1 MDNLPPDPFSGDEFG
16 AKDDD
21 ENNPNGFGKNPLA
34 GMPLFGDLAKLFSQQ
49 GPVGWD
55 AARQLALSVATDGS
69 AEGNVDPLERIRLE
83 QLVRIAE
90 LHVGNA
96 TGLPTSFGGTG
107 ISILPVTRG
116 QWAAATLDSWRPL
129 FERLAGS
136 LAPPASPPTPDAS
149 DPMGFM
155 APLMAMMAPMM
166 LGVTAGSMI
175 GHLSRRAFGQ
185 YDLPVP
191 RTPNDELMVI
201 PSNFEKF
208 ATEWSLP
215 ADDLRLWVCSQ
226 EIAMHTVLRIPHV
239 RATVDAFLSAYAAG
253 FEPDPN
259 ALEERLGSLE
269 FDMTDPSAMA
279 GMQSMFGD
287 PEIVLGA
294 IQSQAQ
300 RDMLP
305 RFEALIAAIVGYVD
319 HIVDSVGA
327 SLLSNTTMISE
338 AVRRR
343 RVESDDSD
351 RFVERLFGLELTQ
364 ATYDRGAAFIAGIVE
379 REGSDGLVRLW
390 ESEKTL
396 PTPAEIEAPGLWL
409 ARIELP
415 D

>member
-1 MDNLPPDPFSGDEFG
+1 MDDLPPDPFE
-16 AKDDD
+16 DDD
-21 ENNPNGFGKNPLA
+21 PASRPTPGGMGDSPLS
-34 GMPLFGDLAKLFSQQ
+34 GMPLFGDLAKLFAQQ
-49 GPVGWD
+49 GPIGWD
-55 AARQLALSVATDGS
+55 AARQLALSIASDGG
-69 AEGNVDPLERIRLE
+69 EERNVDPLERIRLE

-90 LHVGNA
+90 LHVANA
-96 TGLPTSFGGTG
+96 TGLPSSFGGTG
-107 ISILPVTRG
+107 VSIMPVTRG
-116 QWAAATLDSWRPL
+116 QWAATTLDSWRPL

-136 LAPPASPPTPDAS
+136 LTPSNQPSTPDPS
-149 DPMGFM
+149 DPLGFM
-155 APLMAMMAPMM
+155 APLMAMMGPMM
-166 LGVTAGSMI
+166 LGMTAGSMI
-175 GHLSRRAFGQ
+175 GHLSQRSFGQ

-191 RTPNDELMVI
+191 RKPSDELMVI
-201 PSNFEKF
+201 PANFETF
-208 ATEWSLP
+208 ASEWSIP
-215 ADDLRLWVCSQ
+215 ADDLRLWVCAQ

-239 RATVDAFLSAYAAG
+239 RATVDEFLSAYAAG
-253 FEPDPN
+253 FEPDAT
-259 ALEERLGSLE
+259 ALEDRLSSLE
-269 FDMTDPSAMA
+269 FDMSDPSSMS

-305 RFEALIAAIVGYVD
+305 KFEALIAAIVGYVD
-319 HIVDSVGA
+319 HIVDLVGS

-343 RVESDDSD
+343 RVEADDSD

-364 ATYDRGAAFIAGIVE
+364 STYDRGAAFIAGIVE
-379 REGSDGLVRLW
+379 REGNDGLVRLW
-390 ESEKTL
+390 ESERTL

>member
-1 MDNLPPDPFSGDEFG
+1 
-16 AKDDD
+16 
-21 ENNPNGFGKNPLA
+21 
-34 GMPLFGDLAKLFSQQ
+34 MPIFGDLSKLFSQQ
-49 GPVGWD
+49 GAIGWD
-55 AARQLALSVATDGS
+55 AARQLALSIATDGGV
-69 AEGNVDPLERIRLE
+69 EGNVDPLERIRLE

-107 ISILPVTRG
+107 VSIMPVTRG
-116 QWAAATLDSWRPL
+116 QWAATTLDSWRPL

-136 LAPPASPPTPDAS
+136 LTPPTTPATPDAS
-149 DPMGFM
+149 DPLGFM
-155 APLMAMMAPMM
+155 APLLAMMGPMM
-166 LGVTAGSMI
+166 LGMTAGSMI
-175 GHLSRRAFGQ
+175 GHLSRRSFGQ

-191 RTPNDELMVI
+191 RTPNDDLMVI
-201 PSNFEKF
+201 PANFETF
-208 ATEWSLP
+208 ATEWSIP
-215 ADDLRLWVCSQ
+215 ADDLRLWVCAQ
-226 EIAMHTVLRIPHV
+226 EIAMHSVLRIPHV
-239 RATVDAFLSAYAAG
+239 RTTVDEFLSAYAAG

-259 ALEERLGSLE
+259 ALEDRLGSME
-269 FDMTDPSAMA
+269 FDMSDPSSMT

-287 PEIVLGA
+287 PEMLLGA

-305 RFEALIAAIVGYVD
+305 KFEALVASIVGYVD
-319 HIVDSVGA
+319 HIVDAVGS

-343 RVESDDSD
+343 RVEADDSD

-364 ATYDRGAAFIAGIVE
+364 ATYDRGAAFVAGIVE
-379 REGSDGLVRLW
+379 RAGNDGLVRLW
-390 ESEKTL
+390 ESDRTL

>member
-1 MDNLPPDPFSGDEFG
+1 MDDLPPDPFSGGEPGDEL
-16 AKDDD
+16 
-21 ENNPNGFGKNPLA
+21 GKNSEQNPLS

-49 GPVGWD
+49 GPIGWD
-55 AARQLALSVATDGS
+55 AARQLALSIATDGGE
-69 AEGNVDPLERIRLE
+69 EGNVDPLERIRLE
-83 QLVRIAE
+83 QLARIAE

-107 ISILPVTRG
+107 ISIVPVTRG
-116 QWAAATLDSWRPL
+116 QWATTTLESWRPL

-136 LAPPASPPTPDAS
+136 LTPPAPPTSPDPS
-149 DPMGFM
+149 DPLSFM
-155 APLMAMMAPMM
+155 APLMAMMGPMM
-166 LGVTAGSMI
+166 MGMTAGSMV
-175 GHLSRRAFGQ
+175 GHLSRRSFGQ

-191 RTPNDELMVI
+191 RIAKDDVMVI
-201 PSNFEKF
+201 PANFESF
-208 ATEWSLP
+208 ASEWSIP
-215 ADDLRLWVCSQ
+215 ADDLRLWVCAQ
-226 EIAMHTVLRIPHV
+226 EIAMHSVLRIPHV
-239 RATVDAFLSAYAAG
+239 RATVEEFLSAYAAG

-259 ALEERLGSLE
+259 ALGDRLGSME
-269 FDMTDPSAMA
+269 FDMSDPSSMS

-287 PEIVLGA
+287 PELLLGA

-305 RFEALIAAIVGYVD
+305 KFEALIAAMVGYVD
-319 HIVDSVGA
+319 HIVDAVGS

-343 RVESDDSD
+343 RVEADDSD

-364 ATYDRGAAFIAGIVE
+364 ATYDRGAAFVAGIVE
-379 REGSDGLVRLW
+379 RAGNDGLVRLW
-390 ESEKTL
+390 ESERTL

>member
-1 MDNLPPDPFSGDEFG
+1 MDDLPPDPFTGDES
-16 AKDDD
+16 AD
-21 ENNPNGFGKNPLA
+21 NPGDSPLS

-49 GPVGWD
+49 GPIGWD
-55 AARQLALSVATDGS
+55 AARQLALSIATDGGE
-69 AEGNVDPLERIRLE
+69 EGNVDPLERIRLE

-107 ISILPVTRG
+107 VSIMPVTRG
-116 QWAAATLDSWRPL
+116 QWAATTLDSWRPL

-136 LAPPASPPTPDAS
+136 LTPPSTPTAPDPS
-149 DPMGFM
+149 DPLGFM
-155 APLMAMMAPMM
+155 APLMAMMGPMM
-166 LGVTAGSMI
+166 LGMTAGSMI
-175 GHLSRRAFGQ
+175 GHLSRRSFGQ

-201 PSNFEKF
+201 PANFETF
-208 ATEWSLP
+208 ATEWSIP
-215 ADDLRLWVCSQ
+215 ADDLRLWVCAQ
-226 EIAMHTVLRIPHV
+226 EIAMHSVLRIPHV
-239 RATVDAFLSAYAAG
+239 RKTVDQFLSAYAAG

-259 ALEERLGSLE
+259 ALEDRLGSLE
-269 FDMTDPSAMA
+269 FDMSDPSSMT

-287 PEIVLGA
+287 PEILLGA

-305 RFEALIAAIVGYVD
+305 KFEALIAAIVGYVD
-319 HIVDSVGA
+319 HIVDAVGS

-343 RVESDDSD
+343 RVEADDSD

-364 ATYDRGAAFIAGIVE
+364 ATYDRGASFVAGIVE

-390 ESEKTL
+390 ESERTL

>member
-1 MDNLPPDPFSGDEFG
+1 MDDLPPDPFSGADSGDELSKNSG
-16 AKDDD
+16 Q
-21 ENNPNGFGKNPLA
+21 NPLS

-49 GPVGWD
+49 GPIGWD
-55 AARQLALSVATDGS
+55 AARQLALSIATDGGE
-69 AEGNVDPLERIRLE
+69 EGNVDPLERIRLE
-83 QLVRIAE
+83 QLARIAE

-107 ISILPVTRG
+107 ISIVPVTRG
-116 QWAAATLDSWRPL
+116 QWTATTLESWRPL

-136 LAPPASPPTPDAS
+136 LTPPAPPTTPDPS
-149 DPMGFM
+149 DPLSFM
-155 APLMAMMAPMM
+155 APLMAMMGPMM
-166 LGVTAGSMI
+166 MGMTAGSMI
-175 GHLSRRAFGQ
+175 GHLSRRSFGQ

-191 RTPNDELMVI
+191 RVAKDDLMVI
-201 PSNFEKF
+201 PANFETF
-208 ATEWSLP
+208 ASEWSIP
-215 ADDLRLWVCSQ
+215 ADDLRLWVCAQ
-226 EIAMHTVLRIPHV
+226 EIAMHSVLRIPHV
-239 RATVDAFLSAYAAG
+239 RATVEDFLSAYAAG

-259 ALEERLGSLE
+259 ALEDRLGSME
-269 FDMTDPSAMA
+269 FDLSDPSSMS

-287 PEIVLGA
+287 PEVLLGA

-305 RFEALIAAIVGYVD
+305 KFEALIASIVGYVD
-319 HIVDSVGA
+319 HIVDAVGS

-343 RVESDDSD
+343 RVEADDSD

-364 ATYDRGAAFIAGIVE
+364 ATYDRGAAFVAGIVE
-379 REGSDGLVRLW
+379 RAGNDGLVRLW
-390 ESEKTL
+390 ESERTL
-396 PTPAEIEAPGLWL
+396 PTPAELEAPGLWL

>member
-1 MDNLPPDPFSGDEFG
+1 MDDLPPDPFSGADSGDEL
-16 AKDDD
+16 
-21 ENNPNGFGKNPLA
+21 GKNSDQSPLS

-49 GPVGWD
+49 GPIGWD
-55 AARQLALSVATDGS
+55 AARQLALSIATDGGE
-69 AEGNVDPLERIRLE
+69 EGNVDPLERIRLE
-83 QLVRIAE
+83 QLARIAE

-107 ISILPVTRG
+107 ISIVPVTRG
-116 QWAAATLDSWRPL
+116 QWATTTLESWRPL

-136 LAPPASPPTPDAS
+136 LTPPAPPTTPDPT
-149 DPMGFM
+149 DPLSFM
-155 APLMAMMAPMM
+155 APLMAMMGPMM
-166 LGVTAGSMI
+166 MGMTAGSMI
-175 GHLSRRAFGQ
+175 GHLSRRSFGQ

-191 RTPNDELMVI
+191 RVAIDDLMVI
-201 PSNFEKF
+201 PANFDTF
-208 ATEWSLP
+208 ASEWSIP
-215 ADDLRLWVCSQ
+215 ADDLRLWVCAQ
-226 EIAMHTVLRIPHV
+226 EIAMHSVLRIPHV
-239 RATVDAFLSAYAAG
+239 RATVEEFLSAYAAG

-259 ALEERLGSLE
+259 ALEDRLGSME
-269 FDMTDPSAMA
+269 FDMSDPSSMS

-287 PEIVLGA
+287 PELLLGA

-305 RFEALIAAIVGYVD
+305 KFEALIAAIVGYVD
-319 HIVDSVGA
+319 HIVDAVGS

-343 RVESDDSD
+343 RVEADDSD

-364 ATYDRGAAFIAGIVE
+364 ATYDRGATFVAGIVE
-379 REGSDGLVRLW
+379 RAGNDGLVRLW
-390 ESEKTL
+390 ESERTL
-396 PTPAEIEAPGLWL
+396 PTPAELEAPGLWL

>member
-1 MDNLPPDPFSGDEFG
+1 MVNDLPPDPFSGADSGDEL
-16 AKDDD
+16 
-21 ENNPNGFGKNPLA
+21 GKNFEQNPLS

-49 GPVGWD
+49 GPIGWD
-55 AARQLALSVATDGS
+55 AARQLALSIATDGGE
-69 AEGNVDPLERIRLE
+69 EGNVDPLERIRLE
-83 QLVRIAE
+83 QLARIAE

-107 ISILPVTRG
+107 ISIVPVTRG
-116 QWAAATLDSWRPL
+116 QWATTTLESWRPL

-136 LAPPASPPTPDAS
+136 LTPPATPTTPDPS
-149 DPMGFM
+149 DPLSFM
-155 APLMAMMAPMM
+155 APLMAMMGPMM
-166 LGVTAGSMI
+166 MGMTAGSMI
-175 GHLSRRAFGQ
+175 GHLSRRSFGQ

-191 RTPNDELMVI
+191 RIAKDDVMVI
-201 PSNFEKF
+201 PANFETF
-208 ATEWSLP
+208 ASEWSIP
-215 ADDLRLWVCSQ
+215 ADDLRLWVCAQ
-226 EIAMHTVLRIPHV
+226 EIAMHSVLRIPHV
-239 RATVDAFLSAYAAG
+239 RATVDEFLSAYAAG

-259 ALEERLGSLE
+259 ALEDRLGSME
-269 FDMTDPSAMA
+269 FDMSDPASMS

-287 PEIVLGA
+287 PELLLGA

-305 RFEALIAAIVGYVD
+305 KFEALIAAMVGYVD
-319 HIVDSVGA
+319 HIVDAVGS

-343 RVESDDSD
+343 RVEADDSD

-364 ATYDRGAAFIAGIVE
+364 ATYDRGAAFVAGIVE
-379 REGSDGLVRLW
+379 RAGNDGLVRLW
-390 ESEKTL
+390 ESERTL
-396 PTPAEIEAPGLWL
+396 PTPAELEAPGLWL

>member
-1 MDNLPPDPFSGDEFG
+1 VVDDLPPDPFSGADS
-16 AKDDD
+16 DD
-21 ENNPNGFGKNPLA
+21 ELGKNFEQNPLS

-49 GPVGWD
+49 GPIGWD
-55 AARQLALSVATDGS
+55 AARQLALSIATDGGE
-69 AEGNVDPLERIRLE
+69 EGNVDPLERIRLE
-83 QLVRIAE
+83 QLARIAE

-107 ISILPVTRG
+107 ISIVPVTRG
-116 QWAAATLDSWRPL
+116 QWATTTLESWRPL

-136 LAPPASPPTPDAS
+136 LTPPATPTTPDPS
-149 DPMGFM
+149 DPLSFM
-155 APLMAMMAPMM
+155 APLMAMMGPMM
-166 LGVTAGSMI
+166 MGMTAGSMI
-175 GHLSRRAFGQ
+175 GHLSRRSFGQ

-191 RTPNDELMVI
+191 RIAKDDVMVI
-201 PSNFEKF
+201 PANFETF
-208 ATEWSLP
+208 ASEWSIP
-215 ADDLRLWVCSQ
+215 ADDLRLWVCAQ
-226 EIAMHTVLRIPHV
+226 EIAMHSVLRIPHV
-239 RATVDAFLSAYAAG
+239 RATVDEFLSAYAAG

-259 ALEERLGSLE
+259 ALEDRLGSME
-269 FDMTDPSAMA
+269 FDMSDPASMS

-287 PEIVLGA
+287 PELLLGA

-305 RFEALIAAIVGYVD
+305 KFEALIAAMVGYVD
-319 HIVDSVGA
+319 HIVDAVGS

-343 RVESDDSD
+343 RVEADDSD

-364 ATYDRGAAFIAGIVE
+364 ATYDRGAAFVAGIVE
-379 REGSDGLVRLW
+379 RAGNDGLVRLW
-390 ESEKTL
+390 ESERTL
-396 PTPAEIEAPGLWL
+396 PTPAELEAPGLWL

>member
-1 MDNLPPDPFSGDEFG
+1 MDDLPPDPFSGDESADKPG
-16 AKDDD
+16 
-21 ENNPNGFGKNPLA
+21 NNPGDSPLS

-49 GPVGWD
+49 GPIGWD
-55 AARQLALSVATDGS
+55 AARQLALSIATDGGE
-69 AEGNVDPLERIRLE
+69 EGNVDPLERIRLE

-107 ISILPVTRG
+107 VSIMPVTRG
-116 QWAAATLDSWRPL
+116 QWAATTLDSWRPL

-136 LAPPASPPTPDAS
+136 LTPPSTPTAPDPS
-149 DPMGFM
+149 DPLGFM
-155 APLMAMMAPMM
+155 APLMAMMGPMM
-166 LGVTAGSMI
+166 LGMTAGSMI
-175 GHLSRRAFGQ
+175 GHLSRRSFGQ

-201 PSNFEKF
+201 PANFETF
-208 ATEWSLP
+208 ATEWSIP
-215 ADDLRLWVCSQ
+215 ADDLRLWVCAQ
-226 EIAMHTVLRIPHV
+226 EIAMHSVLRIPHV
-239 RATVDAFLSAYAAG
+239 RKTVDQFLSAYAAG

-259 ALEERLGSLE
+259 ALEDRLGSLE
-269 FDMTDPSAMA
+269 FDMSDPSSMT

-287 PEIVLGA
+287 PEILLGA

-305 RFEALIAAIVGYVD
+305 KFEALIAAIVGYVD
-319 HIVDSVGA
+319 HIVDAVGS

-343 RVESDDSD
+343 RVEADDSD

-364 ATYDRGAAFIAGIVE
+364 ATYDRGASFVAGIVE

-390 ESEKTL
+390 ESERTL

>member
-1 MDNLPPDPFSGDEFG
+1 
-16 AKDDD
+16 
-21 ENNPNGFGKNPLA
+21 
-34 GMPLFGDLAKLFSQQ
+34 MPLFGDLAKLFSQQ
-49 GPVGWD
+49 GPIGWD
-55 AARQLALSVATDGS
+55 AARQLALSIATDGGE
-69 AEGNVDPLERIRLE
+69 EGNVDPLERIRLE

-107 ISILPVTRG
+107 VSIMPVTRG
-116 QWAAATLDSWRPL
+116 QWAATTLDSWRPL

-136 LAPPASPPTPDAS
+136 LTPPTAPSTPDAS
-149 DPMGFM
+149 DPLGFM
-155 APLMAMMAPMM
+155 APLMAMMGPMM
-166 LGVTAGSMI
+166 LGMTAGSMI
-175 GHLSRRAFGQ
+175 GHLSRRSFGQ

-191 RTPNDELMVI
+191 RTPNDDLMVI
-201 PSNFEKF
+201 PANFETF
-208 ATEWSLP
+208 ASEWSIP
-215 ADDLRLWVCSQ
+215 ADDLRLWVCAQ
-226 EIAMHTVLRIPHV
+226 EIAMHSVLRIPHV
-239 RATVDAFLSAYAAG
+239 RATVDEFLSAYAAG
-253 FEPDPN
+253 FEPDPT
-259 ALEERLGSLE
+259 ALEDRLGSME
-269 FDMTDPSAMA
+269 FDMSDPSSMA

-287 PEIVLGA
+287 PEMLLGA

-305 RFEALIAAIVGYVD
+305 KFEALIASIVGYVD
-319 HIVDSVGA
+319 HIVDAVGS

-343 RVESDDSD
+343 RVEADDSD

-379 REGSDGLVRLW
+379 RAGDDGLVRLW
-390 ESEKTL
+390 ESERTL

>member
-1 MDNLPPDPFSGDEFG
+1 VVDDLPPDPFSGADSGDEL
-16 AKDDD
+16 
-21 ENNPNGFGKNPLA
+21 GKNFEQNPLS

-49 GPVGWD
+49 GPIGWD
-55 AARQLALSVATDGS
+55 AARQLALSIATDGGE
-69 AEGNVDPLERIRLE
+69 EGNVDPLERIRLE
-83 QLVRIAE
+83 QLARIAE

-107 ISILPVTRG
+107 ISIVPVTRG
-116 QWAAATLDSWRPL
+116 QWATTTLESWRPL

-136 LAPPASPPTPDAS
+136 LTPPATPTTPDPS
-149 DPMGFM
+149 DPLSFM
-155 APLMAMMAPMM
+155 APLMAMMGPMM
-166 LGVTAGSMI
+166 MGMTAGSMI
-175 GHLSRRAFGQ
+175 GHLSRRSFGQ

-191 RTPNDELMVI
+191 RIAKDDVMVI
-201 PSNFEKF
+201 PANFETF
-208 ATEWSLP
+208 ASEWSIP
-215 ADDLRLWVCSQ
+215 DDDLRLWVCAQ
-226 EIAMHTVLRIPHV
+226 EIAMHSVLRIPHV
-239 RATVDAFLSAYAAG
+239 RATVDEFLSAYAAG

-259 ALEERLGSLE
+259 ALEDRLGSME
-269 FDMTDPSAMA
+269 FDMSDPAAMS

-287 PEIVLGA
+287 PELLLGA

-305 RFEALIAAIVGYVD
+305 KFEALIAAIVGYVD
-319 HIVDSVGA
+319 HIVDAVGS

-343 RVESDDSD
+343 RVEADDSD

-364 ATYDRGAAFIAGIVE
+364 ATYDRGAAFVAGIVE
-379 REGSDGLVRLW
+379 RAGNDGLVRLW
-390 ESEKTL
+390 ESERTR
-396 PTPAEIEAPGLWL
+396 PTPAELEAPGLWL

>member
-1 MDNLPPDPFSGDEFG
+1 VDDLPPDPFSGDESADKPG
-16 AKDDD
+16 
-21 ENNPNGFGKNPLA
+21 NNPGDSPLS

-49 GPVGWD
+49 GPIGWD
-55 AARQLALSVATDGS
+55 AARQLALSIATDGGE
-69 AEGNVDPLERIRLE
+69 EGNVDPLERIRLE

-107 ISILPVTRG
+107 VSIMPVTRG
-116 QWAAATLDSWRPL
+116 QWAATTLDSWRPL

-136 LAPPASPPTPDAS
+136 LTPPSTPTAPDPS
-149 DPMGFM
+149 DPLGFM
-155 APLMAMMAPMM
+155 APLMAMMGPMM
-166 LGVTAGSMI
+166 LGMTAGSMI
-175 GHLSRRAFGQ
+175 GHLSRRSFGQ

-201 PSNFEKF
+201 PENFETF
-208 ATEWSLP
+208 ATEWSIP
-215 ADDLRLWVCSQ
+215 ADDLRLWVCAQ
-226 EIAMHTVLRIPHV
+226 EIAMHSVLRIPHV
-239 RATVDAFLSAYAAG
+239 RKTVDQFLSAYAAG

-259 ALEERLGSLE
+259 ALEDRLGSME
-269 FDMTDPSAMA
+269 FDLSDPSSMT

-287 PEIVLGA
+287 PEILLGA

-305 RFEALIAAIVGYVD
+305 KFEALIAAIVGYVD
-319 HIVDSVGA
+319 HIVDAVGS

-343 RVESDDSD
+343 RVEADDSD

-364 ATYDRGAAFIAGIVE
+364 ATYDRGASFVAGIVE

-390 ESEKTL
+390 ESERTL